1 MKKLSLGI
9 VSLILVSNM
18 GSITA
23 HASTKEI
30 PKKVYDTKKIQQ
42 KAFTPSKTT
51 EDSTVT
57 PSVVLPPE
65 PGGPYWSAT
74 CGIYTLGGAW
84 GKSVSYTSESK
95 TTYYNINHIAVK
107 VRRYW
112 LGGLTGTGTDDK
124 YNSPIAGV
132 DVQKGTGGF
141 GDHETFAD
149 HTFEHSGYQSWYP
162 DTYAT

>member
-1 MKKLSLGI
+1 MKKLSLGLA
-9 VSLILVSNM
+9 SLILIS
-18 GSITA
+18 SL
-23 HASTKEI
+23 STINVKAADNDMQ
-30 PKKVYDTKKIQQ
+30 KKVYDTRKIHE
-42 KAFTPSKTT
+42 KSFSPGKMSKGT
-51 EDSTVT
+51 EVT

-84 GKSVSYTSESK
+84 GKSISYTSSSK
-95 TTYYNINHIAVK
+95 SSYYNIDHIAVK
-107 VRRYW
+107 VRRYVG
-112 LGGLTGTGTDDK
+112 GGLTGTGTDDK

-132 DVQKGTGGF
+132 DVQAGQGSF
-141 GDHETFAD
+141 SDHETFAN